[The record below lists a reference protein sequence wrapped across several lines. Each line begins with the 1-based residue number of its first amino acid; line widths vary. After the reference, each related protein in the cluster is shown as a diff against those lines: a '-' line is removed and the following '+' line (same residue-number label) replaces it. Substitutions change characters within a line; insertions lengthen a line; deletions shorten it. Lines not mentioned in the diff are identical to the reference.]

1 MRMTFLSTTALITAL
16 AAAPA
21 IAADL
26 SAARAPIPYFVA
38 PMTWSG
44 FYIGL
49 HAGGGW
55 TNAPGTTTVHST
67 TLAQFPAILPTI
79 NEGGSRVMNLGGVQ
93 AGVQAGYNFDMGNRF
108 ILGVEADFAY
118 SGLSGSQTP
127 YGLIPVVNGRYG
139 FSQSMKT
146 DWQATVRGRVGYSV
160 FDSLLVYAT
169 GGVAFTKLNYAS
181 NFADDF
187 VEYEFFRLKST
198 RTGWTVGGGLEY
210 AISPNWS
217 AKLEYLHTECGSAS
231 GYGTTLLNDGTTALA
246 RHSTGR
252 LAIDSVKVGV
262 NYRFATSAPAPVIAK
277 Y

>member
-1 MRMTFLSTTALITAL
+1 MRLIFLSTAALITAL

-26 SAARAPIPYFVA
+26 SARAPVPYSVA
-38 PMTWSG
+38 ANTWGG

-49 HAGGGW
+49 HAGGAW
-55 TNAPGTTTVHST
+55 TNAPARQRFSHHAG
-67 TLAQFPAILPTI
+67 AIPGDPAHDQD
-79 NEGGSRVMNLGGVQ
+79 GGSRVMSLGGAQ
-93 AGVQAGYNFDMGNRF
+93 GGIQAGYNFDVGNRF
-108 ILGVEADFAY
+108 VLGLEADFAY
-118 SGLSGSQTP
+118 SGLSGAQTP
-127 YGLIPVVNGRYG
+127 YGLIPVFNGRYG
-139 FSQSMKT
+139 FAQNMKT

-169 GGVAFTKLNYAS
+169 GGVAFTNLNYAS

-187 VEYEFFRLKST
+187 AEYEFFRLKAA
-198 RTGWTVGGGLEY
+198 RTGWTIGGGFEY
-210 AISPNWS
+210 AISNNWS
-217 AKLEYLHTECGSAS
+217 AKLEYLHTEYASAA

-252 LAIDSVKVGV
+252 LAVDSVKVGV
-262 NYRFATSAPAPVIAK
+262 NYRFTTSAPAPVIAR

>member
-26 SAARAPIPYFVA
+26 SAARAPVPYFVA
-38 PMTWSG
+38 PMTWGG

-118 SGLSGSQTP
+118 SGLSGSQTALWP
-127 YGLIPVVNGRYG
+127 DPGLQWPL
-139 FSQSMKT
+139 
-146 DWQATVRGRVGYSV
+146 W
-160 FDSLLVYAT
+160 LLPKA
-169 GGVAFTKLNYAS
+169 
-181 NFADDF
+181 
-187 VEYEFFRLKST
+187 
-198 RTGWTVGGGLEY
+198 
-210 AISPNWS
+210 
-217 AKLEYLHTECGSAS
+217 
-231 GYGTTLLNDGTTALA
+231 
-246 RHSTGR
+246 
-252 LAIDSVKVGV
+252 
-262 NYRFATSAPAPVIAK
+262 
-277 Y
+277 